1 MTANIPNYALYG
13 DNAHPAWLDLVHSE
27 QIHERSSLFHYD
39 IAPHFHDGLIQ
50 LLYLTRGGGEV
61 FCDGAHWAA
70 DAPALIVVP
79 ARTVHGFRFRPDVDG
94 PVITA
99 AQRPLESLVAVG
111 APELLVHIR
120 QPRVLDVSA
129 SPRHAEALQ
138 PLFDAIDRES
148 RVQGRGEAVAGAAL
162 LMALFVQVAR
172 IAAAAH
178 ERDAGGARTRT
189 AAMVERF
196 RADVDA
202 HFRAHWSV
210 EQHAQVLGV
219 SAGQL
224 SRLCREVLGKSA
236 LDVINARVVHEAER
250 ELVYSTLPIKQIA
263 GVLGFADE
271 AYFGR
276 FFRKHTGY
284 TPTAFRDAAWRK
296 LAPDERG
303 LA

>member
-1 MTANIPNYALYG
+1 MTATIPNYALYG
-13 DNAHPAWLDLVHSE
+13 DEAQPAWLDLVHSE
-27 QIHERSSLFHYD
+27 QIHERSSLFNYD
-39 IAPHFHDGLIQ
+39 ISPHFHDGLIQ
-50 LLYLTRGGGEV
+50 LLYVTRGGGTV

-79 ARTVHGFRFRPDVDG
+79 ARTVHGFKFRSDVDG

-120 QPRVLDVSA
+120 RPRVLDVSA
-129 SPRHAEALQ
+129 SPRHGEALL

-148 RVQGRGEAVAGAAL
+148 RVQGRNEAAAGAAL
-162 LMALFVQVAR
+162 LMAVFVQVAR
-172 IAAAAH
+172 IVAATP
-178 ERDAGGARTRT
+178 ESDAGGMRTRT

-202 HFRAHWSV
+202 RFREHRSV
-210 EQHAQVLGV
+210 KEHAQMLGV

-263 GVLGFADE
+263 GLLGFADE

-276 FFRKHTGY
+276 FFRKHTGQ
-284 TPTAFRDAAWRK
+284 TPTAFRDAAWRR
-296 LAPDERG
+296 LAPERR
-303 LA
+303 AAA